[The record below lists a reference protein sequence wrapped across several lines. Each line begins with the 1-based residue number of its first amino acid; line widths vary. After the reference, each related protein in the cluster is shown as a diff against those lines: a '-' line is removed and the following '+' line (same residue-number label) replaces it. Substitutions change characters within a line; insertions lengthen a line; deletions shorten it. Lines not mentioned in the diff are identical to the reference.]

1 MSRLATIAGAL
12 SAIVT
17 LGDYLFAKSFLSQ
30 WLQCQIRRDAEGW
43 RISPTFNL
51 LCIAMLVGLVW
62 LVTESSHAEPDARKR
77 LFRWRSNIVIGSLL
91 VWFFFG
97 PAIGDTDVG
106 ERTRPRAE
114 AHAATPEALD
124 QASTVAPD
132 KAIYDPMASHGHTSQ
147 FTWKRPADSQPPRGW
162 RPGDGLRAMA
172 QMLEDATGPTSPKR

>member
-1 MSRLATIAGAL
+1 MSRLATITGVL
-12 SAIVT
+12 SAVVS

-30 WLQCQIRRDAEGW
+30 WLQCQMRRDAEGW

-62 LVTESSHAEPDARKR
+62 LVTEPSSADLDARKR

-91 VWFFFG
+91 LWFFFG

-106 ERTRPRAE
+106 ERARSRAD

-124 QASTVAPD
+124 QANSAAPD
-132 KAIYDPMASHGHTSQ
+132 KAIYDPAASYGHTSQ

-172 QMLEDATGPTSPKR
+172 RMIEDATGPTSPER